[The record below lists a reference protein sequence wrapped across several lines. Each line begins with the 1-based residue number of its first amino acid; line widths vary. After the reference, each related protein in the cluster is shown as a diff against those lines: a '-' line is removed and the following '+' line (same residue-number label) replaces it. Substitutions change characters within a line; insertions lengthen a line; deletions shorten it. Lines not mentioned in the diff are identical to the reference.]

1 VPMIV
6 GSGREPGVLR
16 RMLDGEPAGT
26 YFAPRADRLAARK
39 RWIAFA
45 APPQGGLTVDA
56 GARQALTLQGRSLL
70 PSGVVDVAGDFAAGE
85 VVALLDGAGREFAR
99 GLVNYDAAELRR
111 IRGAKTR
118 EIEERLGY
126 RSFDEVI
133 HRDNL
138 VLL

>member
-1 VPMIV
+1 MII
-6 GSGREPGVLR
+6 GSGREAGVLQR
-16 RMLDGEPAGT
+16 ILAGEPVGT

-45 APPQGGLTVDA
+45 APPQGRLTVDG
-56 GARQALTLQGRSLL
+56 GARRALTLQGRSLL
-70 PSGVVDVAGDFAAGE
+70 PSGVVAVAGDFVAGDI
-85 VVALLDGAGREFAR
+85 VALLDGDGREFAR
-99 GLVNYDAAELRR
+99 GLVNYDAGELRR
-111 IRGAKTR
+111 LRGAQTR

-126 RSFDEVI
+126 RGFDEVI